1 MHCAKCYNR
10 HANVLTMYTVLIQHN
25 STLAGAYQQ
34 EVQVFDYKLYWTQSN
49 FNPVLATRRHVKK
62 EVLTLQPEGG
72 INVGTKFNISPSL
85 MCQYISVST
94 AKCERW
100 WH

>member
-1 MHCAKCYNR
+1 M
-10 HANVLTMYTVLIQHN
+10 
-25 STLAGAYQQ
+25 
-34 EVQVFDYKLYWTQSN
+34 
-49 FNPVLATRRHVKK
+49 ATRRHVKK

-100 WH
+100 WHREVRDRGSLQSLAAVLQAPWKSVPKLMAVHLIAVEIFL